1 MVVKYTLK
9 TPISWGENETITEL
23 TVRRPTAG
31 DFRGIELKKN
41 VEVSF
46 DDMLTL
52 ASRTTGTEKAKLERM
67 DVADMTEVYSIPRET
82 KTALTRHRSWPIIR
96 TPRPISLSSTRR

>member
-9 TPISWGENETITEL
+9 TPITWGENETITEL

-31 DFRGIELKKN
+31 DFRGIELKRN

-67 DVADMTEVYSIPRET
+67 DVADMTEVYSIISNFISPSPQTGNAASDCLPDTRSIST
-82 KTALTRHRSWPIIR
+82 LTE
-96 TPRPISLSSTRR
+96 

>member
-9 TPISWGENETITEL
+9 TPITWGENETITEL

-52 ASRTTGTEKAKLERM
+52 ASRTTGTEKAKLERL
-67 DVADMTEVYSIPRET
+67 DVADMTEVYSIISNFISPSPQTGKKASDCLPDTRSIST
-82 KTALTRHRSWPIIR
+82 LTE
-96 TPRPISLSSTRR
+96 